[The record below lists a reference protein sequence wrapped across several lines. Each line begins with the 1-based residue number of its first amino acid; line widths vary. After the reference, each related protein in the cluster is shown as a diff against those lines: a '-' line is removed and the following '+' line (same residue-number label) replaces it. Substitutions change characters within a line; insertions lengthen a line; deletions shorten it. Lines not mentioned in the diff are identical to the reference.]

1 MVASGDPSSPDPI
14 EQLLDDPLIR
24 LVMEADG
31 VDPHRLHAQLRDTLG
46 RRRELQQPVL
56 EAADLEVSM
65 APDAAGLYRPAVGVV
80 LLNTS
85 GEVFVARRI
94 DHSHGGWQMPQG
106 GIEAGETP
114 LDAAQRE
121 LREEIGT
128 DNATVIAESR
138 GWLRYELPRHLVGKV
153 WGGRWR
159 GQQQKWF
166 AMRFQGRDSDID
178 LTTPHPEF
186 CAWRWISA
194 ALVPD
199 LIVGFKH
206 QVYLAVLGDFNHVLS
221 ADTDGAVDD
230 ASR

>member
-1 MVASGDPSSPDPI
+1 MVGGDASSPDPI

-31 VDPHRLHAQLRDTLG
+31 VDPHRLHAQLRDTLA
-46 RRRELQQPVL
+46 RRQELQQPVL
-56 EAADLEVSM
+56 DAADVEVST
-65 APDAAGLYRPAVGVV
+65 APDAGGLYRPAVGVV
-80 LLNTS
+80 LLNANS
-85 GEVFVARRI
+85 EVFVARRI
-94 DHSHGGWQMPQG
+94 DHRHGGWQMPQG

-114 LDAAQRE
+114 LNAARRE

-128 DNATVIAESR
+128 DNATVIAESQ

-153 WGGRWR
+153 WGGRWC

-166 AMRFQGRDSDID
+166 AMRFQGRDSDIE
-178 LTTPHPEF
+178 LTTLHPEF
-186 CAWRWISA
+186 CAWRWVSA
-194 ALVPD
+194 ALVPE

-206 QVYLAVLGDFNHVLS
+206 QVYLAVLGGFDDVFT
-221 ADTDGAVDD
+221 ADADGTVDD